1 VRGNR
6 LLTMLILVGLV
17 LGVIAGQWLHDPDW
31 TVGMPEN
38 QHAAA
43 AALRVFTFLGNTLFM
58 GLLTMLIIPLV
69 AASVLVGVT
78 SMGDFRELGRIGLK
92 TLVLYLLTTLVAV
105 TIGLILVNSFNPG
118 TRIGEA
124 QKQQAEAGYRQDPSQ
139 IDEIEQNAAG
149 GVLGVMS
156 NLVRQLIPS
165 NVVSAAAGG
174 QPLPVIFFSI
184 FFGVVVTMIGEKGR
198 IIARFAEAVFD
209 ALMLMVHVVLWL
221 APVGVFALMAWSIA
235 RIGLQTF
242 AQAIGLYMITV
253 IVGLLIHAF
262 VVLALL
268 CWLLGRSNPFRYFAQ
283 MRQALMTA
291 LGTDSSSA
299 TLPVTIECATE
310 QGGVSKKAAGF
321 VLPLGATIN
330 MDGTALYEAVAVV
343 FMAQAYAIHLGMTE
357 MVLVAVTAT
366 LAAIGAA
373 GIPSAGLVTMVI
385 VIQAVNTS
393 VLDAD
398 PNLQTIPIAAIGLI
412 IGVDRILDM
421 LRTTT
426 NVWGDAVVAKIISRS
441 EGDD

>member
-1 VRGNR
+1 
-6 LLTMLILVGLV
+6 M
-17 LGVIAGQWLHDPDW
+17 
-31 TVGMPEN
+31 
-38 QHAAA
+38 
-43 AALRVFTFLGNTLFM
+43 
-58 GLLTMLIIPLV
+58 
-69 AASVLVGVT
+69 
-78 SMGDFRELGRIGLK
+78 
-92 TLVLYLLTTLVAV
+92 
-105 TIGLILVNSFNPG
+105 
-118 TRIGEA
+118 
-124 QKQQAEAGYRQDPSQ
+124 
-139 IDEIEQNAAG
+139 
-149 GVLGVMS
+149 GVMS
-156 NLVRQLIPS
+156 NLVQQLIPS
-165 NVVSAAAGG
+165 NIVSAAAGG

-198 IIARFAEAVFD
+198 LIARFAEAVFD
-209 ALMLMVHVVLWL
+209 ALMVMVHVVLWL

-253 IVGLLIHAF
+253 IVGLFIHAF
-262 VVLALL
+262 IVLTLL
-268 CWLLGRSNPFRYFAQ
+268 CWLLGRSNPFKYFVQ

-291 LGTDSSSA
+291 IGTDSSSA

-343 FMAQAYAIHLGMTE
+343 FMAQAYSIHLGMTE
-357 MVLVAVTAT
+357 MVLVAITAT

-393 VLDAD
+393 VLDANPD
-398 PNLQTIPIAAIGLI
+398 LQTIPIAAIGLI

-421 LRTTT
+421 LRTST
-426 NVWGDAVVAKIISRS
+426 NVWGDAVVAKIVSRS
-441 EGDD
+441 EGDE